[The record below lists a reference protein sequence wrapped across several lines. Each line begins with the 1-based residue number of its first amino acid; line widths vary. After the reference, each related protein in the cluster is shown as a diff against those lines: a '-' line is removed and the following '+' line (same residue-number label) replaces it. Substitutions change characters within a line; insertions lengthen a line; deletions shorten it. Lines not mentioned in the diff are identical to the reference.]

1 MWITFEI
8 SNEVIGFARDKTII
22 LAKNREMRGS
32 YPPFPQGLGSV
43 KTDIFE
49 EILICHNQRIQ
60 YFQ

>member
-32 YPPFPQGLGSV
+32 YPHFH
-43 KTDIFE
+43 KDWE
-49 EILICHNQRIQ
+49 A
-60 YFQ
+60 